1 MDSVGKILY
10 EARVA
15 KGLTLR
21 DAEAATSIRAIYLD
35 ALEQDD
41 YAKMPE
47 EVFIKG
53 IIRNYGNYLGLN
65 GPELVDMYKA
75 QKTGTVIEDVKSKGI
90 REVDNVKMN
99 ISLKQHRSVGS
110 GAGAYE
116 GPTNKKSIAK
126 QIFAGALGV
135 VVLVVG
141 YFAMPKAMEFLHSN
155 NEPAPAAVA
164 VIPAPA
170 ETAQKAEVVAPV
182 TEKVTVE
189 MVAHGD
195 CWLEVKAD
203 GKDIY
208 EGMLYAKD
216 VKVFD
221 ADEKLVVKYGN
232 VGVMEVKVNGKP
244 VSMQGEQGVAIKTY
258 VK

>member
-10 EARVA
+10 EARAA
-15 KGLTLR
+15 KGITLL
-21 DAEAATSIRAIYLD
+21 DAEKATSIRASYLD

-41 YAKMPE
+41 YARMPE

-75 QKTGTVIEDVKSKGI
+75 QKFGTVVENVKSKGI
-90 REVDNVKMN
+90 REVQNVRMN
-99 ISLKQHRSVGS
+99 ISLKQHRSAGS
-110 GAGAYE
+110 GVNAYAG
-116 GPTNKKSIAK
+116 PDNKKNIAK
-126 QIFAGALGV
+126 QILAGALGV

-141 YFAMPKAMEFLHSN
+141 YFAVPKAMELLHSDI
-155 NEPAPAAVA
+155 ETTPVAVA
-164 VIPAPA
+164 VVPASDKNKQEVATVVPA
-170 ETAQKAEVVAPV
+170 V
-182 TEKVTVE
+182 EKVKVE
-189 MVAHGD
+189 MTAYGD

-203 GKDIY
+203 GNDIF
-208 EGMLYAKD
+208 EGMLQAKNT
-216 VKVFD
+216 KTFE

-232 VGVMEVKVNGKP
+232 VGVMEVKVNGEP

-258 VK
+258 TK